1 MKPKKRINLTAVLI
15 VALVLSTIT
24 FIFTKNVL
32 NSIIVLVA
40 SVAVILT
47 YISTKKKLAE
57 SQKIRMMEIVFPDF
71 LQLISSNLKAGI
83 PIDKAIVISSRKEFS
98 PLDEQINQ
106 FGRDIVTGKP
116 VELAMKEMS
125 VRINSEKISKTINL
139 IITGMRSGGNLATLL
154 EQTSANLKERQYVE
168 KRAASNIIMYIILI
182 LFAVGV
188 GAPILFSL
196 STVLVGVLTQ
206 ILSGI
211 PEVQTSV
218 ATPFA
223 FTSINISS
231 AFITYFA
238 VFFII
243 TIDILGSM
251 VIGLVQK
258 GEEREGLKYSIPLIL
273 LSLTMFFLLKLVLA
287 SYFKGILG

>member
-1 MKPKKRINLTAVLI
+1 MKPQKRVNLTAVLI
-15 VALVLSTIT
+15 VSLVLSIIT
-24 FIFTKNVL
+24 FYLTKSAL
-32 NSIIVLVA
+32 NSSIVLIA
-40 SVAVILT
+40 SIAVILT
-47 YISTKKKLAE
+47 YISTRKKLGQ
-57 SQKIRMMEIVFPDF
+57 SQKIKMMEVVFPDF

-106 FGRDIVTGKP
+106 FGRDIATGKP

-125 VRINSEKISKTINL
+125 SRIGSEKISKTINL
-139 IITGMRSGGNLATLL
+139 IITGMRSGGNIATLL
-154 EQTSANLKERQYVE
+154 EETSANLKERQYVE

-196 STVLVGVLTQ
+196 STVLVEVLTK

-211 PEVQTSV
+211 PEVQTTV
-218 ATPFA
+218 ATPFS
-223 FTSINISS
+223 FTSISISTT
-231 AFITYFA
+231 FINYFA

-258 GEEREGLKYSIPLIL
+258 GEEREGLKYAIPLVTI
-273 LSLTMFFLLKLVLA
+273 SLTMFFVIKLVLS
-287 SYFKGILG
+287 SYFAGIIG

>member
-1 MKPKKRINLTAVLI
+1 MKPQKRVNLTAVLI
-15 VALVLSTIT
+15 VSLVLSIIT
-24 FIFTKNVL
+24 FYLTKSAL
-32 NSIIVLVA
+32 NSSIVLIV
-40 SVAVILT
+40 SIAVILT
-47 YISTKKKLAE
+47 YISTRKKLGQ
-57 SQKIRMMEIVFPDF
+57 SQKIKMMEVVFPDF

-106 FGRDIVTGKP
+106 FGRDIATGKP

-125 VRINSEKISKTINL
+125 SRIGSEKISKTINL
-139 IITGMRSGGNLATLL
+139 IITGMRSGGNIATLL
-154 EQTSANLKERQYVE
+154 EETSANLKERQYVE

-196 STVLVGVLTQ
+196 STVLVEVLTK

-211 PEVQTSV
+211 PEVQTTV
-218 ATPFA
+218 ATPFS
-223 FTSINISS
+223 FTSISISTT
-231 AFITYFA
+231 FINYFA

-258 GEEREGLKYSIPLIL
+258 GEEREGLKYAIPLVTI
-273 LSLTMFFLLKLVLA
+273 SLTMFFVIKLVLS
-287 SYFKGILG
+287 SYFAGIIG

>member
-15 VALVLSTIT
+15 ASLVLSTIT

-40 SVAVILT
+40 SIAVILT

-168 KRAASNIIMYIILI
+168 KRAASNITMYIILI

-231 AFITYFA
+231 TFITYFA
-238 VFFII
+238 VFFIM

-258 GEEREGLKYSIPLIL
+258 GEEREGLKYAIPLIL

>member
-1 MKPKKRINLTAVLI
+1 MKPNKRINLTFVLI
-15 VALVLSTIT
+15 AALVLATIT
-24 FIFTKNVL
+24 FLITKNAL
-32 NSIIVLVA
+32 NSIIVLIA
-40 SVAVILT
+40 SVAIIIT
-47 YISTKKKLAE
+47 YISTRKKLAE
-57 SQKIRMMEIVFPDF
+57 SQKIRTMEVVFPDF

-116 VELAMKEMS
+116 VEIAMKEMS
-125 VRINSEKISKTINL
+125 IRINSEKISKTINL

-154 EQTSANLKERQYVE
+154 EQTSASIKERQYVE

-231 AFITYFA
+231 TFITYFA

-258 GEEREGLKYSIPLIL
+258 GEEREGLKYAIPLIL
-273 LSLTMFFLLKLVLA
+273 ISLTMFFALKLVLA
-287 SYFKGILG
+287 SYFSGILG

>member
-24 FIFTKNVL
+24 FIFTKNAL
-32 NSIIVLVA
+32 NSIIVLIA
-40 SVAVILT
+40 SIAVILT

-57 SQKIRMMEIVFPDF
+57 SQKIRMMEVVFPDF

-211 PEVQTSV
+211 PEVQTSI

-231 AFITYFA
+231 TFITYFA

-258 GEEREGLKYSIPLIL
+258 GEEREGLKYAIPLIL
-273 LSLTMFFLLKLVLA
+273 LSLTMFFLLKVVLA

>member
-1 MKPKKRINLTAVLI
+1 MKPQKRINLTAVLI
-15 VALVLSTIT
+15 VSLVLSIIT
-24 FIFTKNVL
+24 FYLTKSAL
-32 NSIIVLVA
+32 KSLIVLIA
-40 SVAVILT
+40 SVAITIT
-47 YISTKKKLAE
+47 YISTRKKLGQ
-57 SQKIRMMEIVFPDF
+57 SQKIKTMEVVFPDF

-106 FGRDIVTGKP
+106 FGRDIATGKP

-125 VRINSEKISKTINL
+125 SRIGSEKISKTINL
-139 IITGMRSGGNLATLL
+139 IITGMRSGGNIATLL

-168 KRAASNIIMYIILI
+168 KRAASNLIMYIILI

-196 STVLVGVLTQ
+196 STVLVGVLTE

-211 PEVQTSV
+211 PAVQTNV
-218 ATPFA
+218 ATPFS
-223 FTSINISS
+223 FTSISISTT
-231 AFITYFA
+231 FINYFA

-258 GEEREGLKYSIPLIL
+258 GEEREGLKYAIPLVIT
-273 LSLTMFFLLKLVLA
+273 SLTMFFVIKLVLS
-287 SYFKGILG
+287 SYFAGIIG

>member
-1 MKPKKRINLTAVLI
+1 MKPKKRINLTGISLTALALATITYYFSRNLLNSTIVLI
-15 VALVLSTIT
+15 STI
-24 FIFTKNVL
+24 
-32 NSIIVLVA
+32 
-40 SVAVILT
+40 AVVVT

-57 SQKIRMMEIVFPDF
+57 SQKIKMMEVVFPDF
-71 LQLISSNLKAGI
+71 LQLVSSNLKAGI
-83 PIDKAIVISSRKEFS
+83 PIDKAIVISSRKEFN

-116 VELAMKEMS
+116 VEMAMKEMS
-125 VRINSEKISKTINL
+125 IRIGSEKITKTIKL

-168 KRAASNIIMYIILI
+168 KRAASNIIMYIVLI

-206 ILSGI
+206 ILGNL
-211 PEVQTSV
+211 PEVQTSI

-223 FTSINISS
+223 FTSINISTT
-231 AFITYFA
+231 FITYFA

-243 TIDILGSM
+243 SIDILGSM

-258 GEEREGLKYSIPLIL
+258 GEEREGLKYSIPLIAI
-273 LSLTMFFLLKLVLA
+273 SLTMFFLLKLILA
-287 SYFKGILG
+287 NYFAGILG

>member
-1 MKPKKRINLTAVLI
+1 MKQKRLNLTTVGI
-15 VALVLSTIT
+15 ISLVLA
-24 FIFTKNVL
+24 IFVYYLTK
-32 NSIIVLVA
+32 SIINSLVTL
-40 SVAVILT
+40 VVTIGVILT
-47 YISTKKKLAE
+47 YSSTNKKLAE
-57 SQKIRMMEIVFPDF
+57 TRKIRTMESVFPDF

-83 PIDKAIVISSRKEFS
+83 PIDKSIVISSRKEFS

-106 FGRDIVTGKP
+106 FGRDIATGKP
-116 VELAMKEMS
+116 VEIAMKEMS
-125 VRINSEKISKTINL
+125 VRIGSEKISKTINL
-139 IITGMRSGGNLATLL
+139 VITGMRSGGNLATLL

-196 STVLVGVLTQ
+196 STVLVGVLTK
-206 ILSGI
+206 ILGNL
-211 PEVQTSV
+211 PEVQTTI

-223 FTSINISS
+223 FTSINISTT
-231 AFITYFA
+231 FITYFA
-238 VFFII
+238 VVFIL
-243 TIDILGSM
+243 TINILGSM

-273 LSLTMFFLLKLVLA
+273 ISLTTFFILKIILS
-287 SYFKGILG
+287 SYFSGIVG

>member
-1 MKPKKRINLTAVLI
+1 MKPTKRINLTAVLI
-15 VALVLSTIT
+15 VALVLSIIT
-24 FIFTKNVL
+24 FYLSKSAL
-32 NSIIVLVA
+32 NSLIVLI
-40 SVAVILT
+40 STIAVILT

-57 SQKIRMMEIVFPDF
+57 SQKIKTMEVVFPDF

-125 VRINSEKISKTINL
+125 IRIGSEKISKTINL

-196 STVLVGVLTQ
+196 STVLVGVLTK
-206 ILSGI
+206 ILGGI
-211 PEVQTSV
+211 PEVQTSI

-223 FTSINISS
+223 FTSISISS
-231 AFITYFA
+231 TFITYFA
-238 VFFII
+238 VFFIT

-258 GEEREGLKYSIPLIL
+258 GEEREGLRYAIPLIVI
-273 LSLTMFFLLKLVLA
+273 SLTVFFALKFVLA
-287 SYFKGILG
+287 SYFSGILG

>member
-1 MKPKKRINLTAVLI
+1 MKPQKRINLTAVLI
-15 VALVLSTIT
+15 AALVLSIIT
-24 FIFTKNVL
+24 FFLTKSVL
-32 NSIIVLVA
+32 NSLIVLIA

-47 YISTKKKLAE
+47 YISTKKKLGE

-98 PLDEQINQ
+98 PLDEQISQ
-106 FGRDIVTGKP
+106 FGRDIATGKP

-139 IITGMRSGGNLATLL
+139 IITGMRSGGNIATLL

-211 PEVQTSV
+211 PEVQTTV
-218 ATPFA
+218 ATPFS
-223 FTSINISS
+223 FTSISISTT
-231 AFITYFA
+231 FINYFA
-238 VFFII
+238 VFFLI

-251 VIGLVQK
+251 VMGLVQK
-258 GEEREGLKYSIPLIL
+258 GEEREGLKYAIPLIVVS
-273 LSLTMFFLLKLVLA
+273 LSVFFVLKFVLA
-287 SYFKGILG
+287 GYFSGIIG

>member
-15 VALVLSTIT
+15 GSLILSTIT
-24 FIFTKNVL
+24 FIFTKNAL
-32 NSIIVLVA
+32 NSIIVLVS

-57 SQKIRMMEIVFPDF
+57 SQKIRMMEVVFPDF

-154 EQTSANLKERQYVE
+154 EQTAANLKERQYVE
-168 KRAASNIIMYIILI
+168 KRAASNIMMYIILI

-196 STVLVGVLTQ
+196 STVLVSVLTQ

-243 TIDILGSM
+243 TIDVLGSM

-258 GEEREGLKYSIPLIL
+258 GEEREGLKYALPLIL

>member
-1 MKPKKRINLTAVLI
+1 MKPKKRMNLTLIFLIGIILGIITYYLTKSAFNSLAVLI
-15 VALVLSTIT
+15 FTIGIT
-24 FIFTKNVL
+24 I
-32 NSIIVLVA
+32 
-40 SVAVILT
+40 T
-47 YISTKKKLAE
+47 YISTRKKLIE
-57 SQKIRMMEIVFPDF
+57 NQKIKTMEVVFPDF

-125 VRINSEKISKTINL
+125 LRIGSEKISKTISL
-139 IITGMRSGGNLATLL
+139 IITGMRSGGNIATLL
-154 EQTSANLKERQYVE
+154 EETSANLKERQYVE
-168 KRAASNIIMYIILI
+168 KRAASNIIMYIVLI
-182 LFAVGV
+182 LFAVGI

-196 STVLVGVLTQ
+196 STVLVGVLTK
-206 ILSGI
+206 ILGNL
-211 PEVQTSV
+211 PEVQTSI

-223 FTSINISS
+223 FTSISISS
-231 AFITYFA
+231 TFITYFA
-238 VFFII
+238 IFFLL

-258 GEEREGLKYSIPLIL
+258 GEEREGLKYVLPLVIVS
-273 LSLTMFFLLKLVLA
+273 LSVFFILKLVLA
-287 SYFKGILG
+287 NYFSNILG